1 MLAFVALFPGLC
13 CLQFL
18 ITCSRCTASDQKL
31 ETKKAWDQG
40 YLHIAH
46 GKDQVEEIN
55 NENGANDLSD
65 LSALR

>member
-1 MLAFVALFPGLC
+1 M
-13 CLQFL
+13 
-18 ITCSRCTASDQKL
+18 CTASNQKL

-46 GKDQVEEIN
+46 GKGQVEEIN
-55 NENGANDLSD
+55 NGNGANDLSD